1 MTLEEM
7 KKQLEETLSPKRF
20 KHSIGV
26 MDTAVKL
33 AEKYGEDRG
42 KAAIAGILH
51 DCARNIEGQEV
62 LELCGRYGIEVNY
75 ITNLQPQLLHGP
87 LGAALARDV
96 YGVEDEDVIRAIACH
111 TTGREDMTLLDK
123 IVFIADYIE
132 PGRKFHGVD
141 KVRDLAYKDLDKA
154 ILISLD
160 NTIKHILDKGVL
172 IHPDTI
178 NARNFIIKE
187 RILLSRRV

>member
-75 ITNLQPQLLHGP
+75 ITNLQPQLLHGL

-187 RILLSRRV
+187 SMK

>member
-1 MTLEEM
+1 
-7 KKQLEETLSPKRF
+7 
-20 KHSIGV
+20 
-26 MDTAVKL
+26 
-33 AEKYGEDRG
+33 
-42 KAAIAGILH
+42 
-51 DCARNIEGQEV
+51 
-62 LELCGRYGIEVNY
+62 
-75 ITNLQPQLLHGP
+75 
-87 LGAALARDV
+87 
-96 YGVEDEDVIRAIACH
+96 
-111 TTGREDMTLLDK
+111 MTLLDK

-187 RILLSRRV
+187 SMK